1 MRSEKPLVTPL
12 QSIPS
17 LSDPSLDRERILS
30 FLVQTCIG
38 IRWVDLPSLR
48 DRLSLLHIPE

>member
-38 IRWVDLPSLR
+38 IRWVDLPSLHVR
-48 DRLSLLHIPE
+48 